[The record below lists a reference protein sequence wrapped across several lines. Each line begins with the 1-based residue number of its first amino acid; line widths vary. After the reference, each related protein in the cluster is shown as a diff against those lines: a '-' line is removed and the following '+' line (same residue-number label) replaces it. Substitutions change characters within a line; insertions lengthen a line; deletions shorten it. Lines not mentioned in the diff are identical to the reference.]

1 MSSIIRTMS
10 RKFTNSQDA
19 IVNSEEINYPMTQN
33 DLDDWKL
40 PKVSNQEIYKKGTFK
55 FFTDYTIKTLEHT
68 ISIEQEDEV
77 IRLLDSKSIER
88 HKKDYNFIHFGMI
101 KLQLSLWQ

>member
-1 MSSIIRTMS
+1 
-10 RKFTNSQDA
+10 
-19 IVNSEEINYPMTQN
+19 MTQT

-40 PKVSNQEIYKKGTFK
+40 PKVSNQEIYKKWTFM
-55 FFTDYTIKTLEHT
+55 FFTDYTIKTLEHI

-77 IRLLDSKSIER
+77 ISLLDSKSIER

-101 KLQLSLWQ
+101 KLQLILWQ

>member
-1 MSSIIRTMS
+1 MS

-101 KLQLSLWQ
+101 KLQLIL